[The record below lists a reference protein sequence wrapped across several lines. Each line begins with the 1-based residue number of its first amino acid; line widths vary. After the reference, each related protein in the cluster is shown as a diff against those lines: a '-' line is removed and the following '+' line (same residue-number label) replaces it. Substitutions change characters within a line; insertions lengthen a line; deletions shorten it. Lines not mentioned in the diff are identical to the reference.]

1 VTRPVLAL
9 LALGACRAK
18 PPEKPGPASVSD
30 ADADT
35 DNDTDADTIP
45 LVETADTG
53 DTAIGPGTWTT
64 EPPAVCPVESGPYRR
79 LVGTA
84 DADTLAWATYAA
96 GPNGG
101 NFGKSA
107 AVVPDV
113 SGDGLPDLA
122 VYSDGDVGLDHGAAY
137 LFASPLTPG
146 LNADPSAAGTM
157 FRQGSSAID
166 DYWFVAGPFSGIAG
180 LSDLTGD
187 GIGELMFTSF
197 AGPECCSARGVV
209 WVFAGPL
216 GTPGAQ
222 VDVFEDAW
230 AAYEGYEALDLGYD
244 AAVGDLDGDG
254 FEDLWASSPATSD
267 PSYNVVTGRSYVF
280 LGPLLPGR
288 HTDADAH
295 YTISGGF
302 DPLLNVGVPIAM
314 GESLVAADLTADG
327 VPDLAVASGNSDVNA
342 AFDLYGRVYLWQG
355 PIATDLFA
363 SAADA
368 TLVGEAYEGRLGTFS
383 NALGDTDGDGYGEI
397 GMTAMPSGDIG
408 AWVMNGLPLGEQ
420 LISDAARTFL
430 QSPLPTDAAS
440 GIQSAGDLDLDGL
453 DDITVGASILQGDAR
468 GAVIVDYGPLPEGT
482 IPVDQCADA
491 FLWWGGLG
499 NSPYGAGAGDLDGD
513 GAPDLV
519 AAGNLTNILYVI
531 QGGLL

>member
-1 VTRPVLAL
+1 VIPPVLAIL
-9 LALGACRAK
+9 MLAACSAK
-18 PPEKPGPASVSD
+18 PQRGPNPAPVSD
-30 ADADT
+30 ADADA
-35 DNDTDADTIP
+35 DTDADIP
-45 LVETADTG
+45 PVVDTTDTA

-79 LVGTA
+79 LLGTA
-84 DADTLAWATYAA
+84 DAAALASATYATA
-96 GPNGG
+96 LGDG
-101 NFGKSA
+101 NFGKST
-107 AVVPDV
+107 AVVSDV

-122 VYSDGDVGLDHGAAY
+122 VYTDGDVGMDHGAVY

-146 LNADPSAAGTM
+146 LHDDPSVVGTSI
-157 FRQGSSAID
+157 RKGSNGLE
-166 DYWFVAGPFSGIAG
+166 DYWFVGGPFSGISAIG
-180 LSDLTGD
+180 DVTGD
-187 GIGELMFTSF
+187 LVGELLLSSVT
-197 AGPECCSARGVV
+197 GPHCCGGRGAV
-209 WVFAGPL
+209 WVIAGPL
-216 GTPGAQ
+216 GTPGTQ

-230 AAYEGYEALDLGYD
+230 GAYEAVEAIEFGFDM
-244 AAVGDLDGDG
+244 ATGDLDGDG
-254 FEDLWASSPATSD
+254 VQDLAVSA
-267 PSYNVVTGRSYVF
+267 PSTYDDGYLSLITGRSYVF
-280 LGPLLPGR
+280 RGPLVPGP
-288 HTDADAH
+288 HNETEAS
-295 YTISGGF
+295 YTISSGF
-302 DPLLNVGVPIAM
+302 DAALTVGVPIKM
-314 GESLVAADLTADG
+314 GDSIVAADLNADG
-327 VPDLAVASGNSDVNA
+327 LTDLAVSSGSSYVNA
-342 AFDLYGRVYLWQG
+342 VFDHYGRVYLWEG
-355 PIATDLFA
+355 PITADLLA
-363 SAADA
+363 STADA
-368 TLVGEAYEGRLGTFS
+368 TLVGEASGGRLGTYS

-397 GMTAMPSGDIG
+397 GMTAQPSGDIG

-440 GIQSAGDLDLDGL
+440 LIQGAGDLDLDGL